1 MITQVITINKTK
13 NKSMKKIILLASIVT
28 AFAIVSC
35 NSNNQSTN
43 EDHSMMNHDSTMP
56 MQGNKM
62 MDENVKMVSVTFPK
76 VDAGVATYM
85 KSMMQD
91 YLGIKN
97 ALIDDNSDKAATS
110 SAAMFDAMK
119 GFDKSLL
126 TAEQKK
132 VYDDIESD
140 LNEHAEHIS
149 KSKLEHQREH
159 FAMMSKDMY
168 DMVKAFGAGMTLYH
182 DNCPMYKDGSMW
194 LSESKD
200 IRNPYYGK
208 KMMDCGSVEEMFK

>member
-1 MITQVITINKTK
+1 
-13 NKSMKKIILLASIVT
+13 MKKIILLISIVT

-35 NSNNQSTN
+35 NSNNQSAK

-56 MQGNKM
+56 MQDNKI
-62 MDENVKMVSVTFPK
+62 MDENVKMVSATFPTI
-76 VDAGVATYM
+76 DAGVSTYM
-85 KSMMQD
+85 KSMLQN

-97 ALIDDNSDKAATS
+97 ALIDGNSDKAAAS
-110 SAAMFDAMK
+110 SAAMFDSMK

-132 VYDDIESD
+132 IYDDIESD
-140 LNEHAEHIS
+140 LKEHAEHIS
-149 KSKLEHQREH
+149 KSKLDHQRED

-168 DMVKAFGAGMTLYH
+168 DMVKAFGAGTTLYH
-182 DNCPMYKDGSMW
+182 DHCPMFKDGSMW

-200 IRNPYYGK
+200 IRNPYYGE
-208 KMMDCGSVEEMFK
+208 KMMDCGSVEEMFH

>member
-1 MITQVITINKTK
+1 
-13 NKSMKKIILLASIVT
+13 MKKLILLISIVT

-35 NSNNQSTN
+35 NSNNQSATEN
-43 EDHSMMNHDSTMP
+43 HSITNHDSTMP
-56 MQGNKM
+56 MQDNKM
-62 MDENVKMVSVTFPK
+62 MDENIKMVSATFPA
-76 VDAGVATYM
+76 VDAGTSTYM
-85 KSMMQD
+85 KTLLQK

-97 ALIDDNSDKAATS
+97 ALIDGNSDKAASS
-110 SAAMFDAMK
+110 SAAIYEFMK

-126 TAEQKK
+126 TTDQKK

-140 LNEHAEHIS
+140 LKEHAEHIS
-149 KSKLEHQREH
+149 KSKINHQREH

-182 DNCPMYKDGSMW
+182 DHCPMFKDGSMW

-200 IRNPYYGK
+200 IRNPYYGQ